1 VHGGGV
7 VPLLTAVPVGVRSR
21 CPRRQRA
28 PHADKA
34 SALADGAARN
44 QRTFHLGLLSPGIQ
58 LQLEVAPEWLLL
70 FCDPQAI
77 HDLCEV
83 LLIELSAERKAAIHA
98 MGSTEL
104 TVLRERL
111 KRERR
116 WP

>member
-1 VHGGGV
+1 MTLPV
-7 VPLLTAVPVGVRSR
+7 VFHELAEDELNEAAAYYARTSIRLGEAFVAEVQHAVDLLA
-21 CPRRQRA
+21 
-28 PHADKA
+28 
-34 SALADGAARN
+34 AL
-44 QRTFHLGLLSPGIQ
+44 
-58 LQLEVAPEWLLL
+58 PE
-70 FCDPQAI
+70 AI

-83 LLIELSAERKAAIHA
+83 FAIDLSAERKAAIHA